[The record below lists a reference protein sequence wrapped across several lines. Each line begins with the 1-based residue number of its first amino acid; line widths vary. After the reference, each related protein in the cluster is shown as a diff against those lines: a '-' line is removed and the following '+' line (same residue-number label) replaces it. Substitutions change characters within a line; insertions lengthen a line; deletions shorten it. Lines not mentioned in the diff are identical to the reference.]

1 MTVKQIWTSGSTAR
15 KSRYAWTTL
24 GSILGI
30 AALMMVLLFGGMALG
45 MTLHW
50 PMRWVSLL
58 LCAGVTA
65 LGVRLGLGAG
75 RRSLRDTTVFLLTG
89 DNRLFFLN
97 AADLNRGRSPLDY
110 AKGTLDT
117 QALLRR
123 LAAAPFVPA
132 TAREILQVEHIR
144 ENAREYA
151 LRCRVRVGDGPVFRQ
166 TCLLVKG
173 LENEDLLLR
182 QLERRQ
188 DWRADLEP
196 GETTTAFSIAL
207 SGSVLA
213 LLVLL
218 CVMSHPAVAA
228 LPEAIYFPCLGAA
241 FVALFVLVCMVVQRQ
256 RGE

>member
-1 MTVKQIWTSGSTAR
+1 M
-15 KSRYAWTTL
+15 
-24 GSILGI
+24 
-30 AALMMVLLFGGMALG
+30 
-45 MTLHW
+45 
-50 PMRWVSLL
+50 
-58 LCAGVTA
+58 
-65 LGVRLGLGAG
+65 
-75 RRSLRDTTVFLLTG
+75 
-89 DNRLFFLN
+89 
-97 AADLNRGRSPLDY
+97 
-110 AKGTLDT
+110 
-117 QALLRR
+117 
-123 LAAAPFVPA
+123 
-132 TAREILQVEHIR
+132 EHIR

-151 LRCRVRVGDGPVFRQ
+151 LRCRVRMGDGPVFRQ

-207 SGSVLA
+207 SGSMLA